1 MSNPVIKTYKFN
13 DTVFEYSRN
22 AEQSGIQLRLFP
34 ASKKDQVVEKRK
46 YLTGRPEVDHFTAI
60 VGDLPANPGR
70 DSLVQLKLM
79 EEPTPGG
86 FSAGLTLFDS
96 PTTAALE
103 FIAQEEIKAG
113 NQTDIQT
120 VLRHPLGLVCTHHLL
135 YRDGAAGVETY
146 TEITNESKQA
156 VSIELL
162 SSFVLNGITP
172 FHEGDAPGRLRLH
185 RFRSWWSAEA
195 RLETQT
201 LEELHLERPWI
212 TCGVRAEKFG
222 QAGSMPVRQYFPF
235 IAAEDTEAGVTWAAK
250 LVWAGSWQMEAVRS
264 GDTLTLTGGL
274 ADRESGHWIKKLAPG
289 KTLSSPRALLACSDQ
304 GLDDVC
310 QRLTRMQEA
319 DMPQLEEE
327 ENLPLIFNEWCTSWG
342 NPTEENVLETAD
354 RLATLPVRYL
364 VIDAGWSVRPGG
376 TFAQCNGDWIINPVK
391 FPNGL
396 KPVTDAIRAKGMIPG
411 IWFEFEICTPESNAW
426 NETEHH
432 LHKDGRILQ
441 VGTRR
446 FWNLRDPWVQDFLY
460 ERMIRLLKDNNFGYL
475 KVDYNDTIGM
485 GCDHPDSIGEGLRL
499 HIIAVQD
506 FFRRLQKEVPGLVIE
521 NCSSGGH
528 RLEPSMIALT
538 SMSSFSDAHEGQE
551 IPIIAANLQRL
562 VPPRQNQ
569 IWAVLR
575 ESDSPQRLVYSL
587 AAGCLGRLCI
597 SGDIATL
604 TSEQLDIVKE
614 GLEFYQAAAPII
626 KDGISE
632 FYNLDQTSYREPTG
646 WQAVLRY
653 NSDRTKALAV
663 FHHFGGDPSSQSI
676 TLPLKSG
683 TWKLVRRFLQGAAF
697 TIGDSQLTANINHPF
712 SGVACLIKNIE

>member
-1 MSNPVIKTYKFN
+1 MNSPFFKTYKFN
-13 DTVFEYSRN
+13 DTLIEYSRN
-22 AEQSGIQLRLFP
+22 GKQSGIQLRLFP
-34 ASKKDQVVEKRK
+34 AGKKNILVEKRK
-46 YLTGRPEVDHFTAI
+46 FITGRPEVDNFSMTA
-60 VGDLPANPGR
+60 GPLPTDTGR

-103 FIAQEEIKAG
+103 FVAQEEIKIG
-113 NQTDIQT
+113 SQTDIQT
-120 VLRHPLGLVCTHHLL
+120 VLRHHLGITCTHHLV

-146 TEITNESKQA
+146 TEINNESNQT
-156 VSIELL
+156 VSVELL

-172 FHEGDAPGRLRLH
+172 FNEGEATGHLRLH

-212 TCGVRAEKFG
+212 TCGIRTEKFG
-222 QAGSMPVRQYFPF
+222 QAGSMPVRKYFPF

-250 LVWAGSWQMEAVRS
+250 LAWAGSWQMEAIRS

-289 KTLSSPRALLACSDQ
+289 EILASPKALIACSDQ

-327 ENLPLIFNEWCTSWG
+327 NNLPLIFNEWCTSWG
-342 NPTEENVLETAD
+342 NPTAENIIETAD
-354 RLATLPVRYL
+354 RLTTLPVRYL
-364 VIDAGWSVRPGG
+364 VIDAGWAVRPGG
-376 TFAQCNGDWIINPVK
+376 TFAQSNGDWNVDPEK

-396 KPVTDAIRAKGMIPG
+396 KPVTDAIRERGMIPG
-411 IWFEFEICTPESNAW
+411 IWFEFEICTPESSAW
-426 NETEHH
+426 NKTDHQ
-432 LHKDGRILQ
+432 LHKDGRVLQ

-446 FWNLRDPWVQDFLY
+446 FWNLRDPWVQDYLH
-460 ERMIRLLKDNNFGYL
+460 EKVIRLLKENNFGYL
-475 KVDYNDTIGM
+475 KVDYNDTIGT

-499 HIIAVQD
+499 QILAIHD
-506 FFRRLQKEVPGLVIE
+506 FFRRLQNEVPGLVIE

-575 ESDSPQRLVYSL
+575 KSDSDRRLIYSL
-587 AAGCLGRLCI
+587 TAGCLGRLCI
-597 SGDIATL
+597 SGDIANL
-604 TSEQLDIVKE
+604 SAQQIDLVKE

-632 FYNLDQTSYREPTG
+632 FYNLDQESYREPTG

-653 NSDRTKALAV
+653 SPDRTKALAV
-663 FHHFGGDPSSQSI
+663 FHSFGGKPSSHPI
-676 TLPLKSG
+676 RLPLENG
-683 TWKLVRRFLQGAAF
+683 TWKLVHRFQKDAAF
-697 TIGDSQLTANINHPF
+697 TIEDSQLTADNIHPF
-712 SGVACLIKNIE
+712 SGMACLIKNIL